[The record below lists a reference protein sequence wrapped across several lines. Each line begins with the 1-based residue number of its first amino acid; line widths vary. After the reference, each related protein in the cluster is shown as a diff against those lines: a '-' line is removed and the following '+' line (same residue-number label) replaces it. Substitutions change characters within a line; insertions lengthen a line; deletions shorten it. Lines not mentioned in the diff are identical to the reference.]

1 MSGAVDLRSSHPNHP
16 EELTMTITLTLTLSV
31 FAGLA
36 AMAAALLLR
45 PATASAHCDTM
56 EGPAVQDGRLAL
68 DTGNVNVALKWVHA
82 DGDAELSR
90 IFEQAQAA
98 RRLGEEARIVAD
110 QWFLENLVRIH
121 RAGEGAPYTGLQPV
135 GAPVDERVRAADEA
149 VATGTLA
156 PLTDLVPEGQLAE
169 LEQRFAEVL
178 AHKDFSVDDVD
189 AGRSYVEAYV
199 RFFKLAEGHDH
210 DHAHNEHHPGHQ
222 HA

>member
-1 MSGAVDLRSSHPNHP
+1 
-16 EELTMTITLTLTLSV
+16 MTITLTLTLGI

-36 AMAAALLLR
+36 AMATALLLH
-45 PATASAHCDTM
+45 PGTASAHCDTM

-68 DTGNVNVALKWVHA
+68 ETGNVNVALKWVPA
-82 DGDAELSR
+82 DGGAELNR

-110 QWFLENLVRIH
+110 QWLLENLVRIH

-135 GAPVDERVRAADEA
+135 GTPVDERVRAADEA

-156 PLTDLVPEGQLAE
+156 PLTGLVPEEQLAE

-178 AHKDFSVDDVD
+178 AHKDFPVDDVD
-189 AGRSYVEAYV
+189 AGRSYLEAYV

-210 DHAHNEHHPGHQ
+210 DHDHHHAEHEHHQAHQ